1 MDIKSLMEAVKA
13 SGVVDAKTGRVFGE
27 AFAASLQADPGVKAA
42 VLAAFAAG
50 SAAVAVATAPVATVV
65 PADEVAML
73 LARGRAALAANAVNA
88 AAVKAAVEDIEAVIN
103 DPVDRE
109 VDVTEQYML
118 LANLPPVPAPAEK
131 PAADPAPAPAP
142 APAEKP
148 AGKKAA
154 RQPAAA

>member
-1 MDIKSLMEAVKA
+1 MDFKSIVEAVKA

-27 AFAASLQADPGVKAA
+27 AFAASLQQDPAVKAA

-88 AAVKAAVEDIEAVIN
+88 AAVKAAVEVIEAVIN

-118 LANLPPVPAPAEK
+118 LANLPPVPEKAPEVPVPEA
-131 PAADPAPAPAP
+131 PAPAPAP
-142 APAEKP
+142 APAENP
-148 AGKKAA
+148 AKAA